1 MTTPPP
7 QGPHAVIAA
16 ALYDWWL
23 TADPLEQFHAPA
35 VAEHVETYLLS
46 SGYVIAPD
54 TRKSTMPKRRDI
66 ATLVF
71 LALTCTAATVLATII
86 NDWLWGAL
94 GALGT
99 ALLTHQAHIDI
110 RDRRHARNAR

>member
-1 MTTPPP
+1 MSTPTP

-35 VAEHVETYLLS
+35 VAEHVETHLLS

-66 ATLVF
+66 ATAIL
-71 LALTCTAATVLATII
+71 LALACTTAAILATIV
-86 NDWLWGAL
+86 NDWLWGAF
-94 GALGT
+94 GALG
-99 ALLTHQAHIDI
+99 AAVLTHQAAIDI
-110 RDRRHARNAR
+110 RDRHRAKNTR